1 MKHVAVV
8 GGTGFIGGAV
18 VGRLKQ
24 SGISH
29 HLVTRRCHD
38 LGPGSRY
45 GDLQR
50 PESLPA
56 ALEGADVV
64 IQSTTFRGYPFEKR
78 RQGWTFM
85 EFDGYGT
92 ERLVEAAKRSG
103 VQRYVFVSGVGAS
116 DDGREYFRAIRHGEK
131 AIISS
136 GLEYAILRPAFVY
149 GPNDAGLNKVVGW
162 AKHTPVVPAPGLD
175 SMHQPVYVDDVA
187 KALVELCRIGGP
199 QGVFEIGGPDK
210 LTMRRML
217 QAALQKA
224 QLKTRLVQVPYP
236 LAAGA
241 GLVLQKLPGEPLCKS
256 AVDFIC
262 EPFLADTG
270 PLLRQLPNLTL
281 TPFEEGLERWWTARQ
296 A

>member
-1 MKHVAVV
+1 MKQVAVV
-8 GGTGFIGGAV
+8 GGTGFIGGAAV
-18 VGRLKQ
+18 ERLKQ
-24 SGISH
+24 DGVNYH
-29 HLVTRRCHD
+29 VVTRRCDGHR
-38 LGPGSRY
+38 GNERY

-64 IQSTTFRGYPFEKR
+64 LQSTTFRGYPFEKR
-78 RQGWTFM
+78 RQGRTFM

-92 ERLVEAAKRSG
+92 ERLVEAAVRAG
-103 VQRYVFVSGVGAS
+103 VRRYVFVSGVGAS
-116 DDGREYFRAIRHGEK
+116 EDGREYFKAIRYGEN
-131 AIISS
+131 AIIES
-136 GLEYAILRPAFVY
+136 GMEYAILRPAFVY
-149 GPNDAGLNKVVGW
+149 GPKDAGFNKVVRW
-162 AKHTPVVPAPGLD
+162 ARRAPIVPAPGLD

-187 KALVELCRIGGP
+187 AALVQLCELGAP

-217 QAALQKA
+217 QAALTKA
-224 QLKTRLVQVPYP
+224 QLKTRLVSVPYP

-256 AVDFIC
+256 AIDFIC

-270 PLLRQLPNLTL
+270 PLLRQLPNFNL
-281 TPFEEGLERWWTARQ
+281 TPFEEGLERWWTGRQ
-296 A
+296 D